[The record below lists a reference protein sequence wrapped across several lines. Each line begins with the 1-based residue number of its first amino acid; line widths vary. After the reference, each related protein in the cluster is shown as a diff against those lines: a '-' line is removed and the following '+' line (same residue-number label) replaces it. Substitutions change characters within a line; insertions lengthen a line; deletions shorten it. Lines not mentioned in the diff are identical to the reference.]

1 MRLTILLAFSLI
13 TVLNTSCKRLILM
26 QYGVKQPQIES
37 NSSITEFLI
46 KKDMNVKDVL
56 CFKDSAAMS
65 RKVLDERLSIP
76 EVYFYNKNGHFV
88 TYKAAAVSCTASA
101 SPFLDN
107 LADNFNTLPFDTSR
121 HISKEFSYLYRLN
134 NQNAVNFDDF
144 EKSDVY
150 VVMYFVK
157 YIGKL
162 NKESIWDWLNHIK
175 LIESKTK
182 FKITPILVSGDYMD
196 FWGISK
202 ESLPKFRL

>member
-1 MRLTILLAFSLI
+1 MRVTILLAFSLI
-13 TVLNTSCKRLILM
+13 VVVNTSCKRLILM

-56 CFKDSAAMS
+56 CFRDSTAIT
-65 RKVLDERLSIP
+65 RKALDEGFSMP
-76 EVYFYNKNGHFV
+76 EVYFYNKNGHSV
-88 TYKAAAVSCTASA
+88 AYKAAAVSCNASA

-107 LADNFNTLPFDTSR
+107 LAENFNTLPFDTSR
-121 HISKEFSYLYRLN
+121 HISKEFSRLYRLKS
-134 NQNAVNFDDF
+134 QSIVNFDDF

-150 VVMYFVK
+150 VIMYFAK

-182 FKITPILVSGDYMD
+182 FKITPILVTCDYMD
-196 FWGISK
+196 FWGVRK
-202 ESLPKFRL
+202 ERLPKIRL

>member
-1 MRLTILLAFSLI
+1 MRVTILLAFSLI
-13 TVLNTSCKRLILM
+13 LVVNTSCKRLILM
-26 QYGVKQPQIES
+26 QYGVKQPKIES
-37 NSSITEFLI
+37 NSSITEFLV
-46 KKDMNVKDVL
+46 KKDMDVKDVL
-56 CFKDSAAMS
+56 CFRDTVAMS
-65 RKVLDERLSIP
+65 QRILDEGLSMP
-76 EVYFYNKNGHFV
+76 EVYFYNKNGYFV
-88 TYKAAAVSCTASA
+88 AYKAAAVSCSASA

-121 HISKEFSYLYRLN
+121 HISKEFRRLYRLK
-134 NQNAVNFDDF
+134 NQSVVNIDDF